1 MTSDI
6 EQLIS
11 RMRAARERLS
21 FDLASEEA
29 FRALTQLQA
38 REASGEPLDQS
49 AGGGLRERLDREL
62 AGRADFAAY
71 RALEKA
77 IAVLERRAE
86 PEPMR
91 ELSRTGDGSTEV
103 PAAMPIA
110 NTFGEAKLSAT
121 EESTGDPDTQPPQS
135 IDAASSEDDLTLIA
149 GIDRELAGVL
159 AASDIRSFAQ
169 IAEWTSTDVKRISH
183 MNELGR
189 RINAENWI
197 EQAKILAGGGVT
209 YHARRRDMLAPLTV
223 ASTTHLST
231 QSGESVANVADQT
244 VPVDAPSAVHEP
256 PPVRAPEAQPQ
267 PEPQSQHALHPILA
281 DAASASASGAAAVAR
296 EQAGEQDRSTAFASA
311 TPRSVS
317 SLVAG
322 SIAEATAEV
331 EPDTHT
337 AAERTRSDNDASRES
352 SGEPT
357 LESAAALIDEGPS
370 HITIASCV
378 TAVEKHAG
386 DDAARSS
393 VEPAVGALSAGLT
406 EGSED
411 ETQEPEDTGAN
422 ALNGERAPGQGIGPD
437 EERTAT
443 VAPPL
448 DTRGHNGTEPSDQ
461 DERDFSDPP
470 TFAQPYAVVDEA
482 EIKIAKSP
490 EFETSTGRSGDARE
504 PFTAAPPDDRAETR
518 YLHHSEQARV
528 GRTMSAAPETPRAPW
543 DDVNTNDVQAD
554 EVTRS
559 AIGGSAAGTKPSG
572 FDAEEPAGDYFA
584 AVRGEVDEASVR
596 IVRQGEDV
604 ALSQAQMDDDKPKQR
619 TGLVRRF
626 VRVLRG
632 D

>member
-21 FDLASEEA
+21 SDLASEEA
-29 FRALTQLQA
+29 FRALVRLQA

-49 AGGGLRERLDREL
+49 AGRGLRERLDKEL

-71 RALEKA
+71 RALEEA

-91 ELSRTGDGSTEV
+91 ELSRTGDGSTKV

-281 DAASASASGAAAVAR
+281 DAASASGAAAVAR

-386 DDAARSS
+386 DDAALAST
-393 VEPAVGALSAGLT
+393 EPTVSASPPVLSEA
-406 EGSED
+406 SED

-443 VAPPL
+443 VAPP
-448 DTRGHNGTEPSDQ
+448 
-461 DERDFSDPP
+461 
-470 TFAQPYAVVDEA
+470 
-482 EIKIAKSP
+482 
-490 EFETSTGRSGDARE
+490 
-504 PFTAAPPDDRAETR
+504 
-518 YLHHSEQARV
+518 
-528 GRTMSAAPETPRAPW
+528 
-543 DDVNTNDVQAD
+543 
-554 EVTRS
+554 
-559 AIGGSAAGTKPSG
+559 
-572 FDAEEPAGDYFA
+572 
-584 AVRGEVDEASVR
+584 
-596 IVRQGEDV
+596 
-604 ALSQAQMDDDKPKQR
+604 
-619 TGLVRRF
+619 
-626 VRVLRG
+626 
-632 D
+632 